1 MDVKP
6 RVKQEGAAPSIGTAK
21 TSRKRSSDNISGG
34 VDDRIDGV
42 EFVGK
47 RPRKE
52 IDFNL
57 GKMESHLAR
66 ALAYAKEGSKDDLET
81 YLRLAK
87 TNAEIC

>member
-1 MDVKP
+1 MKKLILV
-6 RVKQEGAAPSIGTAK
+6 SICLI
-21 TSRKRSSDNISGG
+21 SSTVSALG
-34 VDDRIDGV
+34 VTKVIYGKDDRVDVV